1 MSNLRNFNNVDEF
14 CCSVVMNAVLLISF
28 CSGLFV
34 FQIHHVTSY
43 ISSNTEAQ
51 VQFVLEGARF

>member
-1 MSNLRNFNNVDEF
+1 MSNLRNFNNVDEV
-14 CCSVVMNAVLLISF
+14 CCSVVMNVVLLISF

-34 FQIHHVTSY
+34 FQIHYVTNY
-43 ISSNTEAQ
+43 ISSNIEAQ